1 MNVLFVCSSNLH
13 RSKTAQDYCKQ
24 EFSGCQFQS
33 AGTNQKSCTKHKT
46 TFLSEEMLEWAS
58 VVYVMETH
66 HLNLI
71 NEATAFSYNS
81 KMVVLGVPD
90 VYTYWQDELIR
101 ELDPKVR
108 ESLRVLG
115 ENNSGTHPI
124 LAQRIIAL
132 KKADLQRRQELIQN
146 GQLGKGYDEEMEA
159 LHNRNAAALDVII
172 NEIGYPTLDKVGE
185 EGSEAAWL
193 VIQHAISRP
202 AFMKKCAQLL
212 EHAVG
217 RKEASAVSLAYLT
230 DRIATFEGKPQLYG
244 TQFDWDE
251 HGQLSPKPCDNLVK
265 VDQRRKSIGLN
276 TLEQQTEV
284 MRKRAVAE
292 KESAPVSFSSREKE
306 IEEWKKRV
314 GWLE

>member
-13 RSKTAQDYCKQ
+13 RSKTAQDYFKQ
-24 EFSGCQFQS
+24 ELSGCQFQS
-33 AGTNQKSCTKHKT
+33 AGTNQKSCTKHNT

-58 VVYVMETH
+58 VVYVMEAH

-71 NEATAFSYNS
+71 NQATAFGYNS
-81 KMVVLGVPD
+81 KMMVLGVPD

-101 ELDPKVR
+101 DLDPKVR

-115 ENNSGTHPI
+115 ENNSGTYPV

-159 LHNRNAAALDVII
+159 LHNHNAAALDVII
-172 NEIGYPTLDKVGE
+172 KEIGYPTVDKVGE
-185 EGSEAAWL
+185 QGSEAAWL

-212 EHAVG
+212 ERAVG
-217 RKEASAVSLAYLT
+217 RKEASPISLAYLT
-230 DRIATFEGKPQLYG
+230 DRIATFEGKPQRYG

-251 HGQLSPKPCDNLVK
+251 YGELSPKLYDNLIEVE
-265 VDQRRKSIGLN
+265 QRRKSIGLN
-276 TLEQQTEV
+276 TLEQQTEII
-284 MRKRAVAE
+284 RKRAMEE
-292 KESAPVSFSSREKE
+292 KESAPVDFDRREKE

-314 GWLE
+314 GWIK